1 MNKTIRCGLL
11 LTAVTLSC
19 TAGFGQQPTLFTNNY
34 DPKAEIPKLDAEKSV
49 IYDPVR
55 TWTYSHHP
63 SVAFFKGTFYAVF
76 SNGPEGEDECGQR
89 IMLATSEDFT
99 DWSEPRVILSP
110 GEGEFG
116 QTKILTPG
124 GITVI
129 GGKLTLYYTEND
141 NDGVSNKRIKATL
154 FAITSED
161 GRTWSEPVNLS
172 IRVFPCHRPLTLSN
186 GRIILTGNT
195 LVYYTDDPSGT
206 GKWNRCRME
215 VPKYQDGAVTFE
227 QVHPSLCEGAL
238 FEHNDGQVFCLLR
251 STGKTYDGYL
261 WQMQSTDGGISWT
274 SPVKSRFT
282 DNNTKSFF
290 GNLPDGRYFYVGT
303 PDTSRP
309 GERYPLVLALSEDG
323 FNYDKCYILSDD
335 RYTRQYEGRWK
346 SGDYGYPYAMVHDGY
361 IYVIVSRRKERIEI
375 IRIEIDA
382 LQ

>member
-290 GNLPDGRYFYVGT
+290 GNLPDGRYFTSEPRTLPVRENVTRWCWPSPKTATISARPSSSPMTDIPSSIKAAGKAAITAIRT
-303 PDTSRP
+303 PWFTTAISTS
-309 GERYPLVLALSEDG
+309 S
-323 FNYDKCYILSDD
+323 
-335 RYTRQYEGRWK
+335 
-346 SGDYGYPYAMVHDGY
+346 
-361 IYVIVSRRKERIEI
+361 SRAARNASK
-375 IRIEIDA
+375 
-382 LQ
+382 

>member
-1 MNKTIRCGLL
+1 MDLL
-11 LTAVTLSC
+11 APPFRRL
-19 TAGFGQQPTLFTNNY
+19 
-34 DPKAEIPKLDAEKSV
+34 
-49 IYDPVR
+49 
-55 TWTYSHHP
+55 
-63 SVAFFKGTFYAVF
+63 FKGTFYAVF

-323 FNYDKCYILSDD
+323 YNFDKTFILSDD
-335 RYTRQYEGRWK
+335 KYTQQYKGRWK
-346 SGDYGYPYAMVHDGY
+346 GGDYGYPYAMVYDGY

>member
-1 MNKTIRCGLL
+1 MDLL
-11 LTAVTLSC
+11 APP
-19 TAGFGQQPTLFTNNY
+19 FRRLFQRH
-34 DPKAEIPKLDAEKSV
+34 L
-49 IYDPVR
+49 
-55 TWTYSHHP
+55 
-63 SVAFFKGTFYAVF
+63 YAVF

-282 DNNTKSFF
+282 DNNTKSFSAICPTDAISTSEPRT
-290 GNLPDGRYFYVGT
+290 LPVRENVTRWCWPSPKTATISARPSSSPMTDIPSSIKAAGKAAITAIRT
-303 PDTSRP
+303 PWFTTAISTS
-309 GERYPLVLALSEDG
+309 S
-323 FNYDKCYILSDD
+323 
-335 RYTRQYEGRWK
+335 
-346 SGDYGYPYAMVHDGY
+346 
-361 IYVIVSRRKERIEI
+361 SRAARNASK
-375 IRIEIDA
+375 
-382 LQ
+382 

>member
-309 GERYPLVLALSEDG
+309 GERYPLVLALSL
-323 FNYDKCYILSDD
+323 I
-335 RYTRQYEGRWK
+335 
-346 SGDYGYPYAMVHDGY
+346 H
-361 IYVIVSRRKERIEI
+361 I
-375 IRIEIDA
+375 
-382 LQ
+382 

>member
-141 NDGVSNKRIKATL
+141 NDGTSNARLNPQLYAV
-154 FAITSED
+154 TSPD
-161 GRTWSEPVNLS
+161 GRTWTRPVSLGLAIFPSHAPLRLS
-172 IRVFPCHRPLTLSN
+172 T
-186 GRIILTGNT
+186 GRLAMTCNRAF
-195 LVYYTDDPSGT
+195 YYSDDPTGLRGWHKCGT
-206 GKWNRCRME
+206 AA
-215 VPKYQDGAVTFE
+215 QDQTGHVTFE
-227 QVHPSLCEGAL
+227 QIRPSLCEGEL
-238 FEHNDGQVFCLLR
+238 FEHADGTLYCLFR
-251 STGKTYDGYL
+251 NSSTPYDGYL
-261 WQMQSTDGGISWT
+261 WQAQSYDGGRNWT
-274 SPVKSRFT
+274 MPVRSDFS

-290 GNLPDGRYFYVGT
+290 CALPDGRYLYIGT
-303 PDTSRP
+303 PVNTRQ
-309 GERYPLVLALSEDG
+309 GTRYPLVLALSEDG